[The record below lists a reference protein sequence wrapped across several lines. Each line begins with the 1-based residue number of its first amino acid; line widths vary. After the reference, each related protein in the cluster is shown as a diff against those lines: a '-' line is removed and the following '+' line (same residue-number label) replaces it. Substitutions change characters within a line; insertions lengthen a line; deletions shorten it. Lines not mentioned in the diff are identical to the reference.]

1 MRHVKF
7 TLIELLV
14 VIAIIAILA
23 AMLLPALAKA
33 RAKARS
39 ISCVSN
45 LKQCMMA
52 TLLYADDSN
61 QQIIT
66 NRNSGTDWIGVLC
79 GGYADM
85 PNNYLSTNPVECA
98 CPAVFPFK
106 YNRST
111 ARYQGYGQRYGTSP
125 KNVTISLKF
134 RPADA
139 YTSVCLIPGL
149 VQQPT
154 DYVMMG
160 DTWMSNNDPACQ
172 WQCIRNRNH
181 TAVGTGENSSFFA
194 CGNHGGNGNF
204 AFLDGH
210 VESIN
215 SGSAFL
221 QRMMIEYKNQGYADT
236 GGTAI
241 TNLVCWG
248 KDNASMVSLPK

>member
-1 MRHVKF
+1 MKNLLRF

-33 RAKARS
+33 REKARS
-39 ISCVSN
+39 ISCTSN

-52 TLLYADDSN
+52 TLLYSSDCGGN
-61 QQIIT
+61 FII
-66 NRNSGTDWIGVLC
+66 NRKQGTDWIGILC
-79 GGYADM
+79 GGYGDM
-85 PNNYLSTNPVECA
+85 PNNYLSSEPKECA
-98 CPAVFPFK
+98 CPSVFPFK
-106 YNRST
+106 YSRAS
-111 ARYQGYGQRYGTSP
+111 RYQGYGQRYGTSP
-125 KNVTISLKF
+125 KNVTMNFKWGADTYISVVLF
-134 RPADA
+134 
-139 YTSVCLIPGL
+139 SSM

-154 DYVMMG
+154 DYPMMS
-160 DTWMSNNDPACQ
+160 DTWMSMNDPACQ
-172 WQCIRNRNH
+172 WQCIRTRNH
-181 TAVGTGENSSFFA
+181 TAPSSGENSSFA
-194 CGNHGGNGNF
+194 SMGNHGGSGNS

-215 SGSAFL
+215 SGMAFL

-236 GGTAI
+236 AGTAI

>member
-66 NRNSGTDWIGVLC
+66 NRNSGTDWIGVLN
-79 GGYADM
+79 GYYGDM
-85 PNNYLSTNPVECA
+85 PNNYLSSNPVECA
-98 CPAVFPFK
+98 CPAVYPFK
-106 YNRST
+106 YDRSVS
-111 ARYQGYGQRYGTSP
+111 RYMGYGQRYGTSP
-125 KNVTISLKF
+125 KNVTINLKY

-154 DYVMMG
+154 DYPMMS
-160 DTWMSNNDPACQ
+160 DTWMSMNDPKCQ
-172 WQCIRNRNH
+172 WQCIRTHNM
-181 TAVGTGENSSFFA
+181 TAASSGENSSFA
-194 CGNHGGNGNF
+194 SMGNHGGSGNS

-215 SGSAFL
+215 SGVAFL
-221 QRMMIEYKNQGYADT
+221 QRMMIEYKSQGYLNT
-236 GGTAI
+236 GSTAI
-241 TNLVCWG
+241 TNLICWG
-248 KDNASMVSLPK
+248 KDNSTIVTLAK

>member
-33 RAKARS
+33 REKARS

-45 LKQCMMA
+45 LKQGMMA
-52 TLLYADDSN
+52 TLLYATDSSEN
-61 QQIIT
+61 III
-66 NRNSGTDWIGVLC
+66 NRNSGTDWIGILC
-79 GGYADM
+79 GGYGDM
-85 PNNYLSTNPVECA
+85 PNNYLSSNPTECA
-98 CPAVFPFK
+98 CPSVYPFK

-111 ARYQGYGQRYGTSP
+111 GRYMGYGQRYGTSP
-125 KNVTISLKF
+125 KNVTVNLKW
-134 RPADA
+134 ANDK
-139 YTSVCLIPGL
+139 YTSVCLMPGL
-149 VQQPT
+149 VKQPT
-154 DYVMMG
+154 DYPMMS
-160 DTWMSNNDPACQ
+160 DTWMSMNDPACQ
-172 WQCIRNRNH
+172 WQCIRTRNH
-181 TAVGTGENSSFFA
+181 TAIGTGENSSFA
-194 CGNHGGNGNF
+194 SMGNHGGSGNS

-215 SGSAFL
+215 SGMAFL

-236 GGTAI
+236 AGTAI

-248 KDNASMVSLPK
+248 KDNASMISLSK